1 MKENKIAIL
10 IFANSA
16 EKELVSKPI
25 SSSSLFEALNLQTIN
40 IVKKTGLPYF
50 HFNEAQQVGAN
61 FGERFTNAIQAVYN
75 QGYNS
80 VITIGN
86 DTPHL
91 TSKHILKTVEK
102 LKIHHVILGPSTDG
116 GFYLM
121 GLKKQQFNPD
131 VFLKLPWQTTN
142 LNRSISKIL
151 ASKKSNI
158 HYLEVLTDIDN
169 ASDIKLVLNS
179 FKSISTTIKSILLQ
193 SILNI
198 SKIIAYYNI
207 AFYNFILNRQYN
219 KGSPALLHLE
229 LT

>member
-16 EKELVSKPI
+16 EKEMVSKPF

-40 IVKKTGLPYF
+40 IAKKTGLPYF
-50 HFNEAQQVGAN
+50 HLNEAQQVGAN
-61 FGERFTNAIQAVYN
+61 FGERFTNAIQTVYN

-91 TSKHILKTVEK
+91 TSKHILKTAEK
-102 LKIHHVILGPSTDG
+102 LKTHHVVLGPSTDG

-142 LNRSISKIL
+142 LNRSISKVL

-198 SKIIAYYNI
+198 SKIIAYHNI
-207 AFYNFILNRQYN
+207 AFNNFILNRQHN
-219 KGSPALLHLE
+219 KGSPALLHL
-229 LT
+229 